1 MPTEPMFHQD
11 IDTYPLPPPPKRTF
25 LPEPEW
31 GTSSSAHTP
40 MFNAG
45 EIKATHEAWVNILK
59 GVMPNLSETQL
70 SNMAMD
76 RAISELQVGR
86 AETIQAIN

>member
-1 MPTEPMFHQD
+1 
-11 IDTYPLPPPPKRTF
+11 
-25 LPEPEW
+25 
-31 GTSSSAHTP
+31 

-59 GVMPNLSETQL
+59 GIMPNLSETQL